1 MKPDEIKAVTL
12 EGVLTIT
19 KNDELLAVVHHDVH
33 KRSQIFYECKEM
45 GSDDIKLLLEKL
57 MR

>member
-1 MKPDEIKAVTL
+1 MDQEIKAVTV

-19 KNDELLAVVHHDVH
+19 KNNELLAIVFHDVH

-45 GSDDIKLLLEKL
+45 GMDEVKLLLEKL
-57 MR
+57 IR